1 MSEDHL
7 QAKREE
13 IYAVAEP
20 LLDRFGF
27 RKTTVEEICRE
38 AGISKRTY
46 YELFKDKGDLLV
58 RMLLH
63 IASTAIAG
71 WRDAFAPGMSVMDK
85 LEGYIEGYEAIGLTH
100 PVFTQCMY
108 EPDVRELMSDFMEH
122 EEMQEM
128 MAMLEGVIVEG
139 IESGELR
146 PMDPPTVVWII
157 DGLLDAMYYVYPEML
172 GEASALEN
180 KTLSR
185 ELRAFILNGLRNP
198 DYDID
203 RRDK

>member
-1 MSEDHL
+1 MS
-7 QAKREE
+7 QTKREE

-20 LLDRFGF
+20 LFDRFGF
-27 RKTTVEEICRE
+27 KKTTVEEICRE

-46 YELFKDKGDLLV
+46 YELFKDKADLLIS
-58 RMLLH
+58 MLLH
-63 IASTAIAG
+63 MSAMAVAG
-71 WRDAFAPGMSVMDK
+71 WRESFQPGQRALERLDA
-85 LEGYIEGYEAIGLTH
+85 YITGYENFGRAH
-100 PVFTQCMY
+100 PVFTHCMY
-108 EPDVRELMSDFMEH
+108 ESEVKEHTCGFMARD
-122 EEMQEM
+122 EMKEM
-128 MAMLEGVIVEG
+128 LATIEGVIVEG

-146 PMDPPTVVWII
+146 PMDPPTIVWII
-157 DGLLDAMYYVYPEML
+157 DGLLDAMYYVYPDMT
-172 GEASALEN
+172 GEPGALEN